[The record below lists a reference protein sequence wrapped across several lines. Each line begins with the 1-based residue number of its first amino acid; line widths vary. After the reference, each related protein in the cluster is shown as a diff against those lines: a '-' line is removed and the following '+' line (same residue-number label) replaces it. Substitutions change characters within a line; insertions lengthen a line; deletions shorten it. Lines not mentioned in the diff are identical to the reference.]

1 VLILHC
7 KITEIERGSEMT
19 LTINELRD
27 MVSMTILSYLDQVEG
42 RRLSVEECCALVKW
56 VDAHDFEPSLEV
68 IREG

>member
-1 VLILHC
+1 
-7 KITEIERGSEMT
+7 MT

-56 VDAHDFEPSLEV
+56 VDAHDLEESLEV

>member
-1 VLILHC
+1 
-7 KITEIERGSEMT
+7 MT

-27 MVSMTILSYLDQVEG
+27 MVNMTIFSYLDQVED

-56 VDAHDFEPSLEV
+56 VDAHDFEQSLEV